1 MKALVVL
8 DDKDKI
14 ESLKKRLSE
23 IGYDTICYQWLMK
36 ALDNIEEI
44 APHLVIINAEDY
56 PRHWKIF
63 VQHLKA
69 HSFGYE
75 TKIYLIANNLTED
88 ELDKIQILGIQDVIY
103 DIENDFYKISN
114 NEKIENELEI
124 KTDSNQ
130 DETTETTETTEKS
143 FINDNT
149 QNEVENL
156 NQNKIIDEEKQTITS
171 ESDKTEKSTE
181 IKLPENNPTIKLN
194 ETIPPKKKVVS
205 SCTFSLLNP
214 NTNKVILGK
223 VRRYKYP
230 TIIFYPN
237 NKSEIQNLRF
247 GQIFENCTLKQVVDN
262 NELSSS
268 HRCQIRGKTEDYIE
282 FCLLR

>member
-1 MKALVVL
+1 MQN
-8 DDKDKI
+8 KI
-14 ESLKKRLSE
+14 EAEKYFDE
-23 IGYDTICYQWLMK
+23 I
-36 ALDNIEEI
+36 
-44 APHLVIINAEDY
+44 
-56 PRHWKIF
+56 KIK
-63 VQHLKA
+63 Q
-69 HSFGYE
+69 
-75 TKIYLIANNLTED
+75 
-88 ELDKIQILGIQDVIY
+88 
-103 DIENDFYKISN
+103 
-114 NEKIENELEI
+114 NEKLQELVGLLKFYVSKYSLI
-124 KTDSNQ
+124 PVLS
-130 DETTETTETTEKS
+130 KS

-181 IKLPENNPTIKLN
+181 NKLPENNPTIKLN

>member
-130 DETTETTETTEKS
+130 DETTETTEKS

-156 NQNKIIDEEKQTITS
+156 NQNKIIGEEKQTITS
-171 ESDKTEKSTE
+171 ESDKTEKSKE
-181 IKLPENNPTIKLN
+181 IKLN